1 MAISS
6 QSGGGVDERQQ
17 WRRGVES
24 ELGRFFNLGIFCC
37 LRFLIIFVFYFL
49 FFIFLFIP
57 NLELRFI
64 KRNSV

>member
-6 QSGGGVDERQQ
+6 RSGGGGDERQQ

-37 LRFLIIFVFYFL
+37 LRFLIIFVFL
-49 FFIFLFIP
+49 FYFLFIP

>member
-6 QSGGGVDERQQ
+6 RSGGGVDERQQ

-24 ELGRFFNLGIFCC
+24 ELGRFFQFRDFLLFEVSDYFC
-37 LRFLIIFVFYFL
+37 FFI

-57 NLELRFI
+57 NPELRFI